1 MWVALFTIAATLFV
15 ITLAAAAY
23 LTAERRRL
31 KRDREQLQGEL
42 TVSETQ
48 NQSLKTEIAGLQTDI
63 AVARTKLD
71 GLDDKFQSLASNVFN
86 RVLDQ
91 SDGQRKEAIQALV
104 NPIQNKLND
113 YNRMIAQIEE
123 ARNQD
128 YGSLRQQV
136 ESMITDQRSLR
147 HETANLVKALRRP
160 EVRGRWGEMQL
171 RRVAELAGMIENCD
185 FTEQDSVKTDDGILR
200 PDMVVRLS
208 SNRIIVVDAKTPI
221 DAFISSVECTNDGER
236 DEHLKRHASQIETRV
251 KDLSDRNY
259 AAQFDRTPDFVVLF
273 IPGESFLHAAM
284 QIKPKLFEWA
294 WEKRVAIVSPNT
306 LIALLRTASLGWQ
319 EQQLAENAR
328 RIGEEGKKLHERIA
342 TVVEHIDKLGTSLEK
357 AVRSYNEFVGS
368 FENRVVVTA
377 RKFKELG
384 ADSAKELPA
393 EGEIKPIEAQ
403 PRQLKT
409 AHSETAIETT

>member
-147 HETANLVKALRRP
+147 
-160 EVRGRWGEMQL
+160 
-171 RRVAELAGMIENCD
+171 
-185 FTEQDSVKTDDGILR
+185 
-200 PDMVVRLS
+200 
-208 SNRIIVVDAKTPI
+208 
-221 DAFISSVECTNDGER
+221 
-236 DEHLKRHASQIETRV
+236 
-251 KDLSDRNY
+251 
-259 AAQFDRTPDFVVLF
+259 
-273 IPGESFLHAAM
+273 
-284 QIKPKLFEWA
+284 
-294 WEKRVAIVSPNT
+294 
-306 LIALLRTASLGWQ
+306 
-319 EQQLAENAR
+319 
-328 RIGEEGKKLHERIA
+328 
-342 TVVEHIDKLGTSLEK
+342 
-357 AVRSYNEFVGS
+357 
-368 FENRVVVTA
+368 
-377 RKFKELG
+377 
-384 ADSAKELPA
+384 
-393 EGEIKPIEAQ
+393 
-403 PRQLKT
+403 
-409 AHSETAIETT
+409 